1 MAHPFVP
8 ATLLLFVPA
17 LLLAW
22 RMDWLRRPLAKWG
35 LGAIAAAIAL
45 WSIAHGGMDFDHLKT
60 VKMLIAA
67 ATAGLLTA
75 HAAGRFAND
84 RHRLTALCGIAAV
97 SWLVHFNFLA
107 FHGTGQTR
115 EFVHLHDVAHYYLG
129 SKYFREIAHTDLY
142 TAMVRA
148 EADRFRPGYVYGE
161 VRDLRDN
168 SLIEVGEAIDKSDV
182 VKSAFS
188 PTRWLAL
195 QEDVAFFRAT
205 MGSQYRKVLLDFGY
219 NPTPLWTVIG
229 GSLANL
235 VVAGDRAGIRALTAI
250 DPLLEIAMFAAIA
263 WAFGVEIALISMI
276 YFCLLFDASYGW
288 LGGAML
294 RHLWLAA
301 LVGSACLVHKER
313 YVWAGA
319 LLAAS
324 TLLRV
329 FPIFFALGPL
339 AQVLQQ
345 RRMETAS
352 HGSGARPPT
361 GFAFGLVVAGVVLV
375 GLTALNPRGLES
387 WLHFFANI
395 QRHVQNIAF
404 NTIGITHLI
413 QPVVE
418 ALPWQLGAGVDK
430 TSVHILHL
438 VTLLPL
444 SLVWL
449 FRRAGRV
456 RPLEA
461 MALGFI
467 PIFAA
472 IDLACYYYVALLLL
486 IFCHRQSSGHLAL
499 LFAAESI
506 SYALRLFEDRDEVIF
521 LYRNA
526 VVLAVLAYLF
536 WVSPATD
543 RSADARSEESAIGL

>member
-8 ATLLLFVPA
+8 ATLLLFLPA

-45 WSIAHGGMDFDHLKT
+45 WSIVHGGMDFDHLKT
-60 VKMLIAA
+60 VKMLVAA
-67 ATAGLLTA
+67 ATAGLLAA
-75 HAAGRFAND
+75 HAAGRLPND
-84 RHRLTALCGIAAV
+84 RHRLIALCGIAAV

-129 SKYFREIAHTDLY
+129 SKYFREIAHADLY
-142 TAMVRA
+142 TAMIRA
-148 EADRFRPGYVYGE
+148 EADRFRPGYVSGE

-168 SLIEVGEAIDKSDV
+168 SLIEAGEAIAQSDV
-182 VKSAFS
+182 VKSGFT
-188 PTRWLAL
+188 PTRWRAL
-195 QEDVAFFRAT
+195 QDDIDFFHAA

-235 VVAGDRAGIRALTAI
+235 VVAGDRVGIRALTAI
-250 DPLLEIAMFAAIA
+250 DLLLEVAMFAAIA

-276 YFCLLFDASYGW
+276 YFCLLFGASYGW

-294 RHLWLAA
+294 RHLWLTA

-324 TLLRV
+324 ALLRV

-339 AQVLQQ
+339 AQVVQ
-345 RRMETAS
+345 RRRMKTAS
-352 HGSGARPPT
+352 HGSGARPQT
-361 GFAFGLVVAGVVLV
+361 AFAFGLVIAGAALF

-387 WLHFFANI
+387 WLHFYSNI

-404 NTIGITHLI
+404 NTIGVTHLI
-413 QPVVE
+413 QPMVE

-430 TSVHILHL
+430 TAVHNLQL

-444 SLVWL
+444 SLLWL

-467 PIFAA
+467 PLFAA
-472 IDLACYYYVALLLL
+472 IDLACYYYVAFLLL
-486 IFCHRQSSGHLAL
+486 IFRHRHSSGNLAL

-506 SYALRLFEDRDEVIF
+506 SYALRLFEDRDEMIF

-526 VVLAVLAYLF
+526 VVLTVLIYLF

-543 RSADARSEESAIGL
+543 RSSDAPCEGTAIGP